1 MTDAP
6 HPSSPPPGGALR
18 VISSLRLGERV
29 VARCGD
35 GLLAAENALFDAK
48 DTVLRTTDPNTV
60 REAGYMTTARE
71 ALGRL
76 AMAGITPEFAYDAAR
91 TLAHDVAASFAR
103 GETARALAARLGPHE
118 LFDGAV
124 YSASAQRYEGV
135 WLDLRALSGALNS
148 PAAPVVL
155 QALHLAA
162 ALSEV
167 APSTTVLLSTSATR
181 RPSERAHFRMILEG
195 TRWLLEALYRLGP
208 NPRPPDAHTTNE
220 ERMREVLLARVR
232 ERATA
237 DASPHLQHHLGELEN
252 AITAGNAPRGPIAGG
267 EFAAIERQLAGG
279 EASGVDER
287 IDRLEALHGVSAGT
301 RYLRARAALLRGDTP
316 PLSVATMLSQIVDE
330 DTRFHEA
337 SLLAARAW
345 HAAGDSTRARYYAR
359 RIVEDPA
366 ASDGERLVALEI
378 LESTTTTHHSM
389 TPPSVVIDAPTSGIA
404 HVARPRVAHV
414 TQMQLARVPLY
425 PTLGGAP
432 PPHVLPPLS
441 PVNQAAPVEPEPV
454 WDLRPQG
461 RAQTG
466 HRERLDRDPPLRGRP
481 DVDQTDGGRPD
492 VDQIDGGF
500 SDREPSDR
508 RPRNRPPLDR
518 EREQPVRE
526 QPARGPSDRTA
537 APRGRPT
544 VRYDPELA
552 ESLALPHGAT
562 ESMLG
567 VNDLPTT
574 AMQARVAMTRLA
586 RDLARDYR
594 LWYAKTLRC
603 NVMAVE
609 AMQQHIANRFAGAPI
624 SDPGVA
630 WELRRHGA
638 LLSEIAARALGGT
651 WVDVAPSEPGYW
663 EMLVPPGTRTRP
675 IGRVYRF
682 VALGNRERD
691 LVSYYLDLDAR
702 VRKGR

>member
-1 MTDAP
+1 
-6 HPSSPPPGGALR
+6 
-18 VISSLRLGERV
+18 LRLGERV

-48 DTVLRTTDPNTV
+48 DTVLRTTDPSTV

-91 TLAHDVAASFAR
+91 TLAHAVAASFAR
-103 GETARALAARLGPHE
+103 GETARAVAARLGPHE

-124 YSASAQRYEGV
+124 YSAASQRYEGV
-135 WLDLRALSGALNS
+135 WLDLRALSGALNLPS
-148 PAAPVVL
+148 APVVL

-208 NPRPPDAHTTNE
+208 NPRPPDAHTTND
-220 ERMREVLLARVR
+220 ERMRDVLLARVR
-232 ERATA
+232 ERATV
-237 DASPHLQHHLGELEN
+237 DASPHLQRHLAELES
-252 AITAGNAPRGPIAGG
+252 AILAGGTAPTAKPIGGG

-279 EASGVDER
+279 DAFGVDER
-287 IDRLEALHGVSAGT
+287 IDRLEGVHGVSAGT
-301 RYLRARAALLRGDTP
+301 RYLRARAHLLRGDAP

-378 LESTTTTHHSM
+378 LESTTATNHSM
-389 TPPSVVIDAPTSGIA
+389 TPPPVIVEPPTA
-404 HVARPRVAHV
+404 ATAQV
-414 TQMQLARVPLY
+414 TSTQLARVPLY
-425 PTLGGAP
+425 PTLGSAP
-432 PPHVLPPLS
+432 PPQVLPPLIAVPYVQEGRFDS
-441 PVNQAAPVEPEPV
+441 IPPEPDRRDHGAARV
-454 WDLRPQG
+454 RARSGEPRGGFDARDARDATFEPRDG
-461 RAQTG
+461 RGA
-466 HRERLDRDPPLRGRP
+466 DRDTP
-481 DVDQTDGGRPD
+481 D
-492 VDQIDGGF
+492 
-500 SDREPSDR
+500 
-508 RPRNRPPLDR
+508 
-518 EREQPVRE
+518 
-526 QPARGPSDRTA
+526 RGPTGRSSP
-537 APRGRPT
+537 APRGPRPT
-544 VRYDPELA
+544 RYDPELA
-552 ESLALPHGAT
+552 ESLALPLGAT
-562 ESMLG
+562 EAALG
-567 VNDLPTT
+567 VNELPTS
-574 AMQARVAMTRLA
+574 ALQARVAMTRLA

-638 LLSEIAARALGGT
+638 LLSEIAARALGGD

-663 EMLVPPGTRTRP
+663 EMLVPPATRTRP

-682 VALGNRERD
+682 VSLGNRERD
-691 LVSYYLDLDAR
+691 LVSYFLDLEAR
-702 VRKGR
+702 AREAR

>member
-1 MTDAP
+1 MTDAS
-6 HPSSPPPGGALR
+6 HPSSSPPPANGGALR

-103 GETARALAARLGPHE
+103 GETARALAVRLGPHE

-124 YSASAQRYEGV
+124 YSAASQRYEGV
-135 WLDLRALSGALNS
+135 WLDLRALSAALNLPS
-148 PAAPVVL
+148 APVVL

-237 DASPHLQHHLGELEN
+237 DASPHLQHHLGELES
-252 AITAGNAPRGPIAGG
+252 AITGGGPPRGGPVGGG
-267 EFAAIERQLAGG
+267 EFATIERQLAGG
-279 EASGVDER
+279 DAFGVDDR

-301 RYLRARAALLRGDTP
+301 RYLRARAALLRGDAP

-389 TPPSVVIDAPTSGIA
+389 TPPPVVVDPPAGGGA
-404 HVARPRVAHV
+404 HNTR
-414 TQMQLARVPLY
+414 TQLMTRVPLY
-425 PTLGGAP
+425 PTLGDAP
-432 PPHVLPPLS
+432 PPEILPPM
-441 PVNQAAPVEPEPV
+441 AASQTPPPMVDATPTR
-454 WDLRPQG
+454 DRRPQG
-461 RAQTG
+461 RAQPAD
-466 HRERLDRDPPLRGRP
+466 RER
-481 DVDQTDGGRPD
+481 
-492 VDQIDGGF
+492 
-500 SDREPSDR
+500 SDREWPA
-508 RPRNRPPLDR
+508 R
-518 EREQPVRE
+518 ERPERDRPDRGHPHREPAQRE
-526 QPARGPSDRTA
+526 QPAREQPDGSAPEGA
-537 APRGRPT
+537 ALPRPRN

-552 ESLALPHGAT
+552 ESLALPLGAS
-562 ESMLG
+562 ESVLG

-574 AMQARVAMTRLA
+574 AVQARVAMTRLA

-609 AMQQHIANRFAGAPI
+609 AMQQHISNRFMGAPI

-638 LLSEIAARALGGT
+638 LLSEIAARALGGD

-663 EMLVPPGTRTRP
+663 EMLVPPATRTRP

-691 LVSYYLDLDAR
+691 LVSYYLDLEAR
-702 VRKGR
+702 VRQAR